1 MAGCKNDLLFYDLL
15 PGMSDECDDI
25 WGKIED
31 DLKGGS
37 LQDLFYNAHRIRI
50 LGEDDSTDPMECY
63 NSLYLLDGWCEIVQE
78 PDATPSKALKWGF
91 CSPSCK
97 FIKVRQIHQKKRH
110 DLLFCI
116 FKL

>member
-1 MAGCKNDLLFYDLL
+1 MAGCNNDYEML
-15 PGMSDECDDI
+15 PELNEECDEV
-25 WGKIED
+25 WGKIQD
-31 DLKGGS
+31 GFSGDSLK
-37 LQDLFYNAHRIRI
+37 DLFDNAHRIRI
-50 LGEDDSTDPMECY
+50 LGEDDSTGPLECY
-63 NSLYLLDGWCEIVQE
+63 NSLFMLDGWCEIVQE